1 MIFEN
6 YNSILVISPHTDDGE
21 FGCGGTLA
29 RLSKKNIEINYL
41 VFSHCE
47 ESVPSGYPKD
57 ILAKE
62 MREALNVLGIGEN
75 NIIEKLYP
83 VRHFGSYRQQI
94 LEDLISIKNLIKP
107 DLIFIPSVN
116 DIHQDHQVIVNESL
130 RAFKNST
137 IFCYELLW
145 NLVSFRNQAFVKL
158 EKEDV
163 DIKIE
168 AISKYKS
175 QFFRKYS
182 DPNFLEAQA
191 IVRGVQGGYE
201 YAEIF
206 EVIRLMCK

>member
-1 MIFEN
+1 M
-6 YNSILVISPHTDDGE
+6 
-21 FGCGGTLA
+21 
-29 RLSKKNIEINYL
+29 
-41 VFSHCE
+41 
-47 ESVPSGYPKD
+47 
-57 ILAKE
+57 
-62 MREALNVLGIGEN
+62 
-75 NIIEKLYP
+75 
-83 VRHFGSYRQQI
+83 
-94 LEDLISIKNLIKP
+94 ISIKNLIKP

-182 DPNFLEAQA
+182 DPKFLEAQA